1 MIKKTQISMSSIFYT
16 KVEEVELHRKSNLI
30 ISLHDFVYKFI
41 FFFKKKEA
49 EKQVVFYIIF
59 VFIFYIIQI
68 VYNKTKI

>member
-1 MIKKTQISMSSIFYT
+1 MSSIFYT

-41 FFFKKKEA
+41 FFLKKGSRKTGCFLYYFC
-49 EKQVVFYIIF
+49 FY
-59 VFIFYIIQI
+59 FYIIQI